1 MDLSSLPSGPLLAA
15 LVLGHVLADF
25 VFQTRAMVEQ
35 KRTWKGL
42 VTHGG
47 LVLLCHVAA
56 LAPLAWMGGA
66 PQLGPTLAVLLVLTA
81 VHIVIDAAKV
91 RLQEKEGDSLG
102 LFLSDQ
108 GLHALTLL
116 GAWLFLAHASG
127 LSGNLSPT
135 PEGFTLVAVL
145 LAAYAL
151 NVTAASV
158 TVGLLLKRFGLEGP
172 KDARPA
178 GRYIGILERVLIL
191 TFVILGQWGAIGFA
205 LTAKSVARF
214 PAFQQGH
221 DHFAEYFLAGTL
233 ASVSFAIGTGLTV
246 RWLLGF

>member
-1 MDLSSLPSGPLLAA
+1 MVLDVLPSGPLLAA

-25 VFQTRAMVEQ
+25 VFQTRRMVEQ
-35 KRTWKGL
+35 KATRQGL
-42 VTHGG
+42 ARHGA
-47 LVLLCHVAA
+47 LVLTCHVAA
-56 LAPLAWMGGA
+56 LAPLAWLGA
-66 PQLGPTLAVLLVLTA
+66 APRFWPTLAA
-81 VHIVIDAAKV
+81 VVALAGVHVAIDAAKV
-91 RLQEKEGDSLG
+91 RVQEKRGDSLA
-102 LFLSDQ
+102 LFLADQ
-108 GLHALTLL
+108 GLHALTLV
-116 GAWLFLAHASG
+116 GAWLFLARASG
-127 LSGNLSPT
+127 LGGGLAPT
-135 PEGFTLVAVL
+135 PQGFTVVAVL
-145 LAAYAL
+145 ATAYAL

-158 TVGLLLKRFGLEGP
+158 TVGLVLKRFNLEGP

-178 GRYIGILERVLIL
+178 GRYIGILERLLIL

-233 ASVSFAIGTGLTV
+233 ASVSFAIGTGLGV